1 MKKIHILN
9 PAAGQGQALNYKNS
23 ENAYITKGVGDAT
36 DYVAK
41 NADDGVHFYVYGGDG
56 TVSEVVNGIMRSGKS
71 ASFSIVPVG
80 TGNDLL
86 RTLDMNECD
95 SVMADVLT
103 VNDSYAINA
112 VNTGFDLDVVIKASE
127 YKKKKFISGT
137 LAYILG
143 VVSVLCKKFGKK
155 ISVEYTNKDGNTK
168 TFEGECLLAVAA
180 NGSYYGG
187 GFKCAPIADITD
199 GLIDLLIVKKVSRL
213 KFLTLIMKYMN
224 GKHISP
230 ETKSPI
236 PSFAKYVVF
245 DKCKSVTFS
254 GIDKIC
260 TDGEVWNTDCA
271 RIGIKQNAINV
282 KKDKTK

>member
-1 MKKIHILN
+1 MKSIHILN
-9 PAAGQGQALNYKNS
+9 PAAGQGEALKYKDL
-23 ENAYITKGVGDAT
+23 ENAYITKGVGDAVR
-36 DYVAK
+36 YVK
-41 NADDGVHFYVYGGDG
+41 DNADDGVHFYVYGGDG
-56 TVSEVVNGIMRSGKS
+56 TVSEVVNGIMQSGKA

-86 RTLDMNECD
+86 RTLDTSESD
-95 SVMADVLT
+95 TVLADVLM
-103 VNDSYAINA
+103 VNDKYAVNA
-112 VNTGFDLDVVIKASE
+112 VNTGFDLDVVIKAQQ
-127 YKKKKFISGT
+127 YKKKKFVSGT

-155 ISVEYTNKDGNTK
+155 IKVDFCDNDGNAH
-168 TFEGECLLAVAA
+168 TFEGEALLAVCA

-213 KFLTLIMKYMN
+213 KFLSLIVNYMK
-224 GKHISP
+224 GKHIDP
-230 ETKSPI
+230 KTKLPI

-245 DKCKSVTFS
+245 SKCKSVSFS

-260 TDGEVWNTDCA
+260 TDGEVWDA
-271 RIGIKQNAINV
+271 DHADISIIQNAITLKKGTV
-282 KKDKTK
+282 K

>member
-1 MKKIHILN
+1 MKTIHILN
-9 PAAGQGQALNYKNS
+9 PAAGQGEALKYKDL

-36 DYVAK
+36 DYVK
-41 NADDGVHFYVYGGDG
+41 TSADDGVHFYVYGGDG
-56 TVSEVVNGIMRSGKS
+56 TVSEVVNGIMQSGKS

-86 RTLDMNECD
+86 RTLSLNDKTT
-95 SVMADVLT
+95 VLADVLS
-103 VNDSYAINA
+103 VNGKYAINA
-112 VNTGFDLDVVIKASE
+112 INTGFDLDVVIKAQE
-127 YKKKKFISGT
+127 YKKKKFVSGT

-155 ISVEYTNKDGNTK
+155 IKAEYTDSDGDTHA
-168 TFEGECLLAVAA
+168 FEGECLLAVAA

-199 GLIDLLIVKKVSRL
+199 GLIDLLIVKKVSRI
-213 KFLTLIMKYMN
+213 KFLSLIMQYMK
-224 GKHISP
+224 GKHINP
-230 ETKSPI
+230 KTKQPI

-245 DKCKSVTFS
+245 SKCTRVTFS

-260 TDGEVWNTDCA
+260 TDGEVWDTDRA
-271 RIGIKQNAINV
+271 DISIIKNAITL
-282 KKDKTK
+282 KKEQ

>member
-1 MKKIHILN
+1 MKTIHILN
-9 PAAGQGQALNYKNS
+9 PAAGQGEALKFKDL
-23 ENAYITKGVGDAT
+23 ENAYITKGIGDAT
-36 DYVAK
+36 EYVK
-41 NADDGVHFYVYGGDG
+41 NNADDGVHFFVYGGDG
-56 TVSEVVNGIMRSGKS
+56 TVSEVVNGIMKSGKA

-86 RTLDMNECD
+86 RTLDMADAD
-95 SVMADVLT
+95 SVLADVLT
-103 VNDSYAINA
+103 VNDKYAVNA
-112 VNTGFDLDVVIKASE
+112 VNTGFDLDVVIKAQE
-127 YKKKKFISGT
+127 YKKKKFVSGT

-155 ISVEYTNKDGNTK
+155 IKVNFCDKDGK
-168 TFEGECLLAVAA
+168 WQTFEDECLLAVAA

-199 GLIDLLIVKKVSRL
+199 GLIDLLIVKKVSRI
-213 KFLTLIMKYMN
+213 KFLTLIIKYMK
-224 GKHISP
+224 GKHIDP
-230 ETKSPI
+230 KTKQPI

-245 DKCKSVTFS
+245 SKCKSVTFS

-271 RIGIKQNAINV
+271 EIGIKQNAITV
-282 KKDKTK
+282 KKEK